1 MCNEFFACGRKWESC
16 SRVLSDIQF
25 PYLFSNISALP
36 HLYYFLVTIF
46 NSKEEGEMIE
56 ILNEVFSFCES
67 NEIKLRFHMT
77 ITIFFSS
84 NFFFSF
90 VVV

>member
-1 MCNEFFACGRKWESC
+1 
-16 SRVLSDIQF
+16 
-25 PYLFSNISALP
+25 
-36 HLYYFLVTIF
+36 
-46 NSKEEGEMIE
+46 MIE